1 MPAFGSQVRLGQGD
15 VQTKGSMLEGTQED
29 LYSTDTW
36 QNMTKLDTVK
46 NLASR
51 AGLFFLFLTC
61 LFIPFSTSLMGAAAI
76 ATTACWLL
84 SGQPLTLPRLIRNN
98 GPVFWAMILFLLLVI
113 GLSYSP
119 APLPESLAVL
129 KKYRELFYF
138 VVTVSLVM
146 NHPQAAQRAEDGF
159 VAGCVLLL
167 LVSYAMFLG
176 LIPTHKFG
184 YSIVYHITHSFFM
197 AVLAFW
203 CLQRAFNRVPHLVR
217 IFWLLLFIAATVNL
231 FYIAPGRTG
240 MLVYIALLL
249 LTLIQRLPWQYSIP
263 AGLLTAALIAVA
275 FYSSSNFS
283 TRVMEA
289 LDEIQNYQAE
299 SSRTSLGMRFDWW
312 QNSLQLIS
320 EKPLFGH
327 GTGSFSK
334 AQAALI
340 EGTKTKAT
348 DNPHNEY
355 LLLGVQSGLLG
366 TGLFVAFL
374 LSLIVRSISLL
385 PPQRFLLQ
393 GVVVA
398 MAAGC
403 LMNSFLLDSHP
414 GHFFAVLAGLLS
426 IPPATATR
434 LRM

>member
-1 MPAFGSQVRLGQGD
+1 
-15 VQTKGSMLEGTQED
+15 
-29 LYSTDTW
+29 
-36 QNMTKLDTVK
+36 MTKLDTVK

-84 SGQPLTLPRLIRNN
+84 SGQAITLPRLMMSN
-98 GPVFWAMILFLLLVI
+98 GPVFWAMTLFLLLII

-129 KKYRELFYF
+129 KKYRELLYF

-146 NHPQAAQRAEDGF
+146 HHPRAAQRAEDGF
-159 VAGCVLLL
+159 IAGCVLLL
-167 LVSYAMFLG
+167 LASYAMFFG

-217 IFWLLLFIAATVNL
+217 IFWLLLFCAVTVNL

-249 LTLIQRLPWQYSIP
+249 LTLVQRLPWQYSIP
-263 AGLLTAALIAVA
+263 AGLLTAALIAVT

-312 QNSLQLIS
+312 QNSLQLIA

-334 AQAALI
+334 AQATLI
-340 EGTKTKAT
+340 EGTETKAT

-366 TGLFVAFL
+366 TGLFIALL
-374 LSLIVRSISLL
+374 LSLFVRSIGLL
-385 PPQRFLLQ
+385 QPQRFLLQ

-426 IPPATATR
+426 IPPATTTR
-434 LRM
+434 LKM